1 MPSSWG
7 ATALIANIGSVE
19 VRQMG
24 YLYMINPLM
33 TGALTL
39 FLSSVLINNL
49 SKNRLYSYYDVNIR
63 ELSYSDKIWFWK
75 RL

>member
-1 MPSSWG
+1 M
-7 ATALIANIGSVE
+7 E